1 MILSKT
7 IFSFKLFLLIPYI
20 YFYENFELII
30 IEFKEIKNSK
40 KIVKDSAVFIL
51 KNILN
56 PKDIKDIILKEYK
69 IKKDNFILIGL
80 EDISE
85 WISFTNYKVGFD

>member
-20 YFYENFELII
+20 YFNENYELII
-30 IEFKEIKNSK
+30 VEFKEIKNSK
-40 KIVKDSAVFIL
+40 KVVKDSAVFVL

-85 WISFTNYKVGFD
+85 